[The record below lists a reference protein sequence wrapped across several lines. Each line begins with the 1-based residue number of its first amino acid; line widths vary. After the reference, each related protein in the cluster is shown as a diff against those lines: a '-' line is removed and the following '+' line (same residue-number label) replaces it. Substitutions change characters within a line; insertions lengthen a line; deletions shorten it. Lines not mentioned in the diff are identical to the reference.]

1 MVTVDGLGRR
11 RPSTVFGTRSR
22 TWALIS
28 INRLKHLDS
37 KSLRKG
43 MVGEPG
49 PTLRYV
55 SNTTIGARHAILID
69 PADQTPEMAAK
80 RCMAAVS
87 AGSSMVLV
95 GGSTGTD
102 MENVHN
108 TVVAI
113 KEALE
118 LVTYLPAKIRNSMK
132 NLGAY
137 QLYYSQQERPPCLLQ
152 QMESHS

>member
-1 MVTVDGLGRR
+1 M
-11 RPSTVFGTRSR
+11 
-22 TWALIS
+22 
-28 INRLKHLDS
+28 KHLDT
-37 KSLRKG
+37 KSPRKV
-43 MVGEPG
+43 MVREPG

-55 SNTTIGARHAILID
+55 TNTNGEPRHAILID

-80 RCMAAVS
+80 RCMAAIS

-118 LVTYLPAKIRNSMK
+118 LVTWAS
-132 NLGAY
+132 
-137 QLYYSQQERPPCLLQ
+137 SQDSELDE
-152 QMESHS
+152 ES

>member
-1 MVTVDGLGRR
+1 
-11 RPSTVFGTRSR
+11 
-22 TWALIS
+22 
-28 INRLKHLDS
+28 
-37 KSLRKG
+37 

-49 PTLRYV
+49 PTLHYV
-55 SNTTIGARHAILID
+55 TNTNSGARHAILID

-118 LVTYLPAKIRNSMK
+118 LVTWLSLI
-132 NLGAY
+132 
-137 QLYYSQQERPPCLLQ
+137 
-152 QMESHS
+152 HI

>member
-1 MVTVDGLGRR
+1 
-11 RPSTVFGTRSR
+11 
-22 TWALIS
+22 
-28 INRLKHLDS
+28 
-37 KSLRKG
+37 

-55 SNTTIGARHAILID
+55 SNTTGVARHAILID

-118 LVTYLPAKIRNSMK
+118 LVHGHLAKILISTK
-132 NLGAY
+132 NLGVY
-137 QLYYSQQERPPCLLQ
+137 QSYYSLRVPLHYLLQ